1 MKTLRHVFPALGIL
15 LSATSAFANGVVVP
29 GGPTIQDGSTT
40 FPADTVSPP
49 DPTTAEISFTI
60 ALEPNRSYA
69 CSLIAK
75 DDLTD
80 LDFHSVLDP
89 GNALVAVGVI
99 GDVTPAL
106 AGDTGDTGNNRI
118 AIIPSGQGTQTAG
131 KYTVNVANQT
141 RQLLGTSSLSAVGR
155 VDCIETTLYGGYNTS
170 ISEFNFL
177 EVLNTTNTA
186 IAGAITATNSDG
198 TVVINQQIFNVA
210 PNRRVDID
218 LHTAAGPGK
227 FGLIQVV
234 HTGPYGALQA
244 FVSQYEGPISNF
256 ALTASLALRPR
267 DK

>member
-1 MKTLRHVFPALGIL
+1 MNISRFALPALSVL
-15 LSATSAFANGVVVP
+15 LSATSAFANGVVLP

-40 FPADTVSPP
+40 FPADAVSPP
-49 DPTTAEISFTI
+49 DPTTPELSVTV

-69 CSLIAK
+69 CSLIPK

-80 LDFHSVLDP
+80 LDFFSVVDP

-106 AGDTGDTGNNRI
+106 VGDTNDTANNRI
-118 AIIPSGQGTQTAG
+118 SIVPSGGGTQIAG
-131 KYTVNVANQT
+131 KYIINVANQT
-141 RQLLGTSSLSAVGR
+141 RQILGTTSLAATGR
-155 VDCIETTLYGGYNTS
+155 IDCIETTLYGGYNTS

-177 EVLNTTNTA
+177 EVLNTTNTTITA
-186 IAGAITATNSDG
+186 AITATNADG
-198 TVVINQQIFNVA
+198 TVVINQRIFSVA
-210 PNRRVDID
+210 PNRRADID

-227 FGLIQVV
+227 FGLLQLV
-234 HTGPYGALQA
+234 HNGPYGALQA
-244 FVSQYEGPISNF
+244 YVSQYEGPLSNF